1 MKVII
6 RILSAAVLFLTA
18 VIPVFQSHGA
28 QWLWLLLP
36 CFFLLNVFP
45 SYVNRRL
52 PERRLRLCADGC
64 ELLIL
69 FLISAVLSGLYLLTR
84 IPALWPE
91 HAPRWFAGLIW
102 AILAEAV
109 VFWNG
114 IIRVYGTSLQIG
126 FKWRMAGI
134 ICGWIPGA
142 NLIVLCKIIRI
153 ASEETAFESGKILL
167 NREREQEQLCKTRY
181 PLLMVHGVFFR
192 DFKYFNYWGRVPKE
206 LERNGAV
213 IFYGNHQSA
222 ASVKDSAQELAK
234 RILEITGETGCGK
247 VNIIAHSKGGL
258 DSRYA
263 ISLLGMEPYVATLT
277 TINTPHRGC
286 LFADYLLDKIPA
298 GVKDKAADG
307 YNKALKKLGDPDPDF
322 LAAVADL
329 RASSCLRFN
338 EGTPD
343 KPEVYYQST
352 GSRLNI
358 ASGGRFPLNFS
369 HRLVKYF
376 DGPNDGLVAEDSF
389 RWGSNYTMLTTK
401 EHRGISHGDMIDL
414 NRENIRDFDVREF
427 YVRLVHDLKERGY

>member
-52 PERRLRLCADGC
+52 PDRRLRLCADGC

-213 IFYGNHQSA
+213 IFY
-222 ASVKDSAQELAK
+222 
-234 RILEITGETGCGK
+234 IIGK
-247 VNIIAHSKGGL
+247 
-258 DSRYA
+258 
-263 ISLLGMEPYVATLT
+263 SLL
-277 TINTPHRGC
+277 
-286 LFADYLLDKIPA
+286 K
-298 GVKDKAADG
+298 
-307 YNKALKKLGDPDPDF
+307 
-322 LAAVADL
+322 
-329 RASSCLRFN
+329 
-338 EGTPD
+338 
-343 KPEVYYQST
+343 
-352 GSRLNI
+352 
-358 ASGGRFPLNFS
+358 
-369 HRLVKYF
+369 
-376 DGPNDGLVAEDSF
+376 
-389 RWGSNYTMLTTK
+389 
-401 EHRGISHGDMIDL
+401 
-414 NRENIRDFDVREF
+414 
-427 YVRLVHDLKERGY
+427 

>member
-52 PERRLRLCADGC
+52 PDRRLRLCADGC

-153 ASEETAFESGKILL
+153 ASEETAFESGK
-167 NREREQEQLCKTRY
+167 N
-181 PLLMVHGVFFR
+181 PV
-192 DFKYFNYWGRVPKE
+192 
-206 LERNGAV
+206 
-213 IFYGNHQSA
+213 
-222 ASVKDSAQELAK
+222 
-234 RILEITGETGCGK
+234 
-247 VNIIAHSKGGL
+247 
-258 DSRYA
+258 
-263 ISLLGMEPYVATLT
+263 EP
-277 TINTPHRGC
+277 
-286 LFADYLLDKIPA
+286 
-298 GVKDKAADG
+298 
-307 YNKALKKLGDPDPDF
+307 
-322 LAAVADL
+322 
-329 RASSCLRFN
+329 
-338 EGTPD
+338 
-343 KPEVYYQST
+343 
-352 GSRLNI
+352 
-358 ASGGRFPLNFS
+358 
-369 HRLVKYF
+369 
-376 DGPNDGLVAEDSF
+376 
-389 RWGSNYTMLTTK
+389 
-401 EHRGISHGDMIDL
+401 
-414 NRENIRDFDVREF
+414 
-427 YVRLVHDLKERGY
+427 